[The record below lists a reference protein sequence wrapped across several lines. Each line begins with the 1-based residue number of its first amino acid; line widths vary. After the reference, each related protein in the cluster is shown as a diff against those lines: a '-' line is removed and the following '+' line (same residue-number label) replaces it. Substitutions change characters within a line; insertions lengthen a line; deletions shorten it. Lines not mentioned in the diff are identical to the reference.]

1 MPSRRADPYQI
12 LDDAR
17 QPRTV
22 RVFEVELIPPNAV
35 AMHAAGQREAQMPD
49 GKPFDESGGPEME
62 FGDDP
67 VIVLA
72 FGAKFLDAANHRAV
86 DRPHAPP
93 EQQLDAPFIFFRQ
106 AVLPESWQ

>member
-1 MPSRRADPYQI
+1 MPSRRADPYEI
-12 LDDAR
+12 LDRAR

-22 RVFEVELIPPNAV
+22 GVFEVELVPPNAV
-35 AMHAAGQREAQMPD
+35 AMHSTGQREAQMPD
-49 GKPFDESGGPEME
+49 RKSFDQSRGPEME

-67 VIVLA
+67 VVVLA

-86 DRPHAPP
+86 DRANAPP
-93 EQQLDAPFIFFRQ
+93 EQQLDAPLISFRH